1 MKILSARIYDKY
13 IELVPKSA
21 GRYGD
26 LFEIDSVSLLLGTNG
41 SGKTRMLVSLA
52 NAINAPGDNSLNLY
66 LQDDHE
72 RLVESSDSYKNKIC
86 SIYYSALPYRRKL
99 SRRKGIFNASPTKAI
114 SQDNKRLENF
124 GRISKMLGVKTQLEG
139 VVKYTSLVFRSL
151 LIPMLGKS
159 KKIENKNLVV
169 LIKELSLLSDRDY
182 LYRTERKSVYEL
194 DRSKEVLLK
203 NIEMIIEEII
213 IKDLDEPKGMC
224 YLSALEYLYSTLD
237 KRSSGII
244 AAHFLQ
250 SVGIINENLD
260 SVDNKYFDILKKI
273 AANTLTFIKKN
284 SSMINISDGHR
295 KIKFIIGNSK
305 DLLSIKGSDTSILVE
320 WSNQSSGI
328 QALVE
333 QFSLIDEA
341 VNKAFGE
348 GYNSILLLIDEGDA
362 YLHLDWQRKYISLI
376 NNFLGGIKK
385 KYSLKNLQL
394 VLATH
399 SPLLAAD
406 IPGEFVI
413 SLDSNNSTVTF
424 AAPIEEI
431 ISSAFSSS
439 SLGEFAAYNINDI
452 YKRALNN
459 SITEYDLN
467 LVESIGD
474 ISIKAALKKEILK

>member
-13 IELVPKSA
+13 LELVPKDA

-52 NAINAPGDNSLNLY
+52 NAINAPGDNSLKLY
-66 LQDDHE
+66 VQDDHE
-72 RLVESSDSYKNKIC
+72 RLVESADSYKNEIC

-99 SRRKGIFNASPTKAI
+99 SRRKGIFNASPTKAN
-114 SQDNKRLENF
+114 SKDNKRLENF
-124 GRISKMLGVKTQLEG
+124 GKVSKMLGVKTQLEG
-139 VVKYTSLVFRSL
+139 IVRYTSLVFRSL
-151 LIPMLGKS
+151 LIPILSKS
-159 KKIENKNLVV
+159 KIIGNRELVI
-169 LIKELSLLSDRDY
+169 LIKELALLKDGEY
-182 LYRTERKSVYEL
+182 LSRNEKKSVFDL
-194 DRSKEVLLK
+194 DKNREDVL
-203 NIEMIIEEII
+203 NQIESILEGVV
-213 IKDLDEPKGMC
+213 IKDFGETKGMC
-224 YLSALEYLYSTLD
+224 YFSALEYLYLMMD
-237 KRSSGII
+237 KKSAVTI
-244 AAHFLQ
+244 ATQFLE
-250 SVGIINENLD
+250 SMDIINGKLD
-260 SVDNKYFDILKKI
+260 SADKKHINKLKIL
-273 AANTLTFIKKN
+273 AANTLALIKNN
-284 SSMINISDGHR
+284 SEISAKSYSYRRLTLKIDNYDNLIN
-295 KIKFIIGNSK
+295 
-305 DLLSIKGSDTSILVE
+305 IKGSDTSILIE

-333 QFSLIDEA
+333 QFSLIDDS
-341 VNKAFGE
+341 VSKATRE

-385 KYSLKNLQL
+385 KYSLKTLQL

-406 IPGEFVI
+406 IPGDFVI

-431 ISSAFSSS
+431 ISNAFSSS

-452 YKRALNN
+452 YKRALRNN
-459 SITEYDLN
+459 TTQYDLN

-474 ISIKAALKKEILK
+474 ISIKAALKKEIL

>member
-13 IELVPKSA
+13 LELVPKDA

-52 NAINAPGDNSLNLY
+52 NAINAPSDNSLLLY
-66 LQDDHE
+66 VQDDQE
-72 RLVESSDSYKNKIC
+72 RLVESAASYKNEIC

-99 SRRKGIFNASPTKAI
+99 SRRKGIFNASPTKAN
-114 SQDNKRLENF
+114 SKDNKRLENF

-139 VVKYTSLVFRSL
+139 IIRYTSLVFRSL
-151 LIPMLGKS
+151 LIPILSKS
-159 KKIENKNLVV
+159 KIIGNKELVI
-169 LIKELSLLSDRDY
+169 LIKELALLKDGDY
-182 LYRTERKSVYEL
+182 LNRNEEKSVSDL
-194 DRSKEVLLK
+194 DKDREDVLSK
-203 NIEMIIEEII
+203 IESILEEIV
-213 IKDLDEPKGMC
+213 IKDFGEAKGMC
-224 YLSALEYLYSTLD
+224 YFSALEYFYLTMDKKSTE
-237 KRSSGII
+237 II
-244 AAHFLQ
+244 ATQFLEGLD
-250 SVGIINENLD
+250 VINGKFNSID
-260 SVDNKYFDILKKI
+260 KKYINKLKI
-273 AANTLTFIKKN
+273 FAANTLAFVKNNSDISAKSYSQRRLTFRIDN
-284 SSMINISDGHR
+284 YDNFIN
-295 KIKFIIGNSK
+295 
-305 DLLSIKGSDTSILVE
+305 IKGSETSILIE

-333 QFSLIDEA
+333 QFSLIDDA
-341 VNKAFGE
+341 VNKATRE
-348 GYNSILLLIDEGDA
+348 GYKSILLLIDEGDA

-376 NNFLGGIKK
+376 NNFLGGIKI
-385 KYSLKNLQL
+385 KYSLKSLQL

-413 SLDSNNSTVTF
+413 SLDSNNFTVTF

-439 SLGEFAAYNINDI
+439 SLGEFAAHNINDI

-459 SITEYDLN
+459 NTTEYDLN

-474 ISIKAALKKEILK
+474 ISIKAALKKEIL